1 MDAKLQKI
9 NDNKMVDDF
18 RSSMKAK
25 QRQMAYKRLTKGVDF
40 VEPVHKAPF
49 DISEDHLTVMSN
61 EQREFLDKKLA
72 ENQMR
77 PLSPDTLWKIE
88 EQRYT
93 SKNYI

>member
-1 MDAKLQKI
+1 MKRSKESMDAKLQKI

-49 DISEDHLTVMSN
+49 DISEDHLMIMSN

-88 EQRYT
+88 EQR
-93 SKNYI
+93 